1 MLIKHQAPQLQ
12 TLPTSQQTLNWS
24 MGTTAETNLEPSV
37 TDEAAT
43 EDITMADPAEDQK
56 EDRFYGKRT
65 QRLSWLTL
73 LHGC

>member
-1 MLIKHQAPQLQ
+1 
-12 TLPTSQQTLNWS
+12 